1 VQSGLKEIIGY
12 DTNKIPNRTLSVVH
26 PLKWMIPNNNNNN
39 NNNNKRIKK

>member
-12 DTNKIPNRTLSVVH
+12 DTNKIPNRTLSAVH

-39 NNNNKRIKK
+39 KRIKK